1 VPQGEQ
7 MTVTDDQ
14 VAALRAALTGDM
26 HAFDGL
32 GGVSGLDYG
41 EAFPVLM
48 ATAFILA
55 TRRRFGGGWSTADVI
70 RFVGEVR
77 LEYDANDGC
86 VDPDA
91 AEQLVLAA
99 LRDKALPA
107 GIGEE
112 ARGNA
117 QFALLSSMVS
127 DEYPQSH
134 ELDALLAEARELAD
148 QWMAGQARA

>member
-1 VPQGEQ
+1 
-7 MTVTDDQ
+7 MTVTDEQ

-26 HAFDGL
+26 ATFDGL
-32 GGVSGLDYG
+32 GGASGLDYG
-41 EAFPVLM
+41 DAFPVLM

-55 TRRRFGGGWSTADVI
+55 ARRRFGGGWSTADVT

-77 LEYDANDGC
+77 LEYDPNDGC

-91 AEQLVLAA
+91 AEQMLLAA
-99 LRDKALPA
+99 LRDKPLPA

-117 QFALLSSMVS
+117 QFALLNSMVS
-127 DEYPQSH
+127 DRNSEIH
-134 ELDALLAEARELAD
+134 ELDALLQEARQMAD
-148 QWMAGQARA
+148 QWMARQARA